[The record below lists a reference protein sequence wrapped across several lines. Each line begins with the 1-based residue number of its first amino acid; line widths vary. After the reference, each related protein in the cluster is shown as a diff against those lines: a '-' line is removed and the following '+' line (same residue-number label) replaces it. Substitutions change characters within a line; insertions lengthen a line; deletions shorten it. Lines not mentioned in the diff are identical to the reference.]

1 MKITYHPY
9 ELKIKHSDVIRKG
22 ALIRCFFPDTLIG
35 YADCHPW
42 VQFGD
47 LPLEDQISKLLR
59 GELTP
64 LTKRTLEFARLDAL
78 GRLNKMNLIDP
89 DKRVENHFLILNP
102 SLFDEWD
109 KLAFYKIVKIKLTG
123 TAEDKLFLKLVSQKA
138 PHLKWRLD
146 FNAQISYKA
155 FYRFI
160 SSIDITFIDFIEDP
174 FPFDEALWASIEQE
188 FSVALAA
195 DFEKN
200 KLKKWLPKV
209 VIVKPAVDDFSYYLS
224 INSRI
229 IITSYLGHPIE
240 QLCSLYCAQQ
250 LANNETMGIFSH
262 YIYEANAF
270 SKLLDKTPTSSM
282 MPGTG
287 FGYDVLL
294 SQLEWL

>member
-1 MKITYHPY
+1 M
-9 ELKIKHSDVIRKG
+9 
-22 ALIRCFFPDTLIG
+22 IG

-47 LPLEDQISKLLR
+47 LPLEDQISKLLQ
-59 GELTP
+59 GELTS
-64 LTKRTLEFARLDAL
+64 LTKRTLDFARLDAL
-78 GRLNKMNLIDP
+78 GRLNKINLIDP
-89 DKRVENHFLILNP
+89 GKKVENHLLILNP

-109 KLAFYKIVKIKLTG
+109 KLACYKIVKIKLKG
-123 TAEDKLFLKLVSQKA
+123 TAEDKLFLKLLSQKA

-146 FNAQISYKA
+146 FNAQINYRA

-160 SSIDITFIDFIEDP
+160 SSIDLSFIDFVEDP
-174 FPFDEALWASIEQE
+174 FSFDEALWASIEQE
-188 FSVALAA
+188 FCIDLAA

-200 KLKKWLPKV
+200 KLKEWLPKV
-209 VIVKPAVDDFSYYLS
+209 VILKPAVDDLLDYLS

-250 LANNETMGIFSH
+250 LASNETMGIFSH
-262 YIYEANAF
+262 HIYEANAF
-270 SKLLDKTPTSSM
+270 SKLLDKASTSI